1 MNKDL
6 NGIKSKSKYAF
17 ASVVLAAF
25 IAFGC
30 ASSEIAD
37 SKDVNQKK
45 IHQSYSVTYDASG
58 DDSYAV
64 WAQFRF
70 GGDKGTTLK
79 LSEPSIVTING
90 ESMEEDQSDFYGCSY
105 GTKIKGTNKFSFKF
119 IDTEKT
125 EYVNTIT
132 VLSVKPKPIKVINGD
147 RESNIYWIGNKLE
160 KNETV
165 TVYIEDNAGNLA
177 QSSTDIV
184 GTDYIVV
191 KPEDLQ
197 NLVNGDGQIY
207 FQRVKSVSA
216 QQAADEGG
224 SIWCEY
230 YSEKLPVRIH
240 KKDSPSTD
248 VDQPAE
254 LPTEDTNQ

>member
-1 MNKDL
+1 MTNKDL
-6 NGIKSKSKYAF
+6 NGIKNKSNFAF
-17 ASVVLAAF
+17 SMLVIVAL
-25 IAFGC
+25 ITYGC

-45 IHQSYSVTYDASG
+45 IHQSYSVTYDAAG

-64 WAQFRF
+64 WAQYRF
-70 GGDKGTTLK
+70 GGNKGTTLK
-79 LSEPSIVTING
+79 LSEPSTVTING
-90 ESMEEDQSDFYGCSY
+90 ETMEENQSDFYGCSY
-105 GTKIKGTNKFSFKF
+105 EAKIKGTNKFSFKF

-132 VLSVKPKPIKVINGD
+132 VLSAEPKEVKVINAD
-147 RESNIYWIGNKLE
+147 RETNIYWIGNKLE

-165 TVYIEDNAGNLA
+165 TVIIEDNAGA
-177 QSSTDIV
+177 RAEASTDIV
-184 GTDYIVV
+184 GTDYVVV

-197 NLVNGDGQIY
+197 FLVNGDGQIY
-207 FQRVKSVSA
+207 FQRIKSLST

-230 YSEKLPVRIH
+230 NSEKIPVRIH
-240 KKDSPSTD
+240 KKQST
-248 VDQPAE
+248 E
-254 LPTEDTNQ
+254 STTEQVSEQNNQ

>member
-1 MNKDL
+1 MMMNKDL
-6 NGIKSKSKYAF
+6 NGIKNKNKLALSSI
-17 ASVVLAAF
+17 VLAAF

-37 SKDVNQKK
+37 SRDVNQKK

-58 DDSYAV
+58 DGSYAV

-70 GGDKGTTLK
+70 GGNKGTTLK
-79 LSEPSIVTING
+79 LSEPSTITVNG

-105 GTKIKGTNKFSFKF
+105 GTRIKGTNKFSFKF

-132 VLSVKPKPIKVINGD
+132 VLSAEPKQVKVINAN

-160 KNETV
+160 KDETI
-165 TVYIEDNAGNLA
+165 TVIIEDKAGA
-177 QSSTDIV
+177 RAEASTDIV

-191 KPEDLQ
+191 KPDDLQ

-207 FQRVKSVSA
+207 FQRIKSIST

-230 YSEKLPVRIH
+230 NSEKIPVRIH
-240 KKDSPSTD
+240 KKQST
-248 VDQPAE
+248 E
-254 LPTEDTNQ
+254 TGTEQASNQINQ